1 MTKVNDGQISI
12 KASAWPSFMYDV
24 DMFEEGCIE
33 KGLCRGYFLVRVRIS
48 FSFQSVSLKFS
59 RFSGTSFPD
68 PRQLFQRPPGLRN
81 HQRLNYMVLPRSLGG
96 QLLMQRFKCISCH
109 LNIISPISARC
120 RLVLCFVPSSNG
132 NATMEISITT
142 PSTRI
147 LSRCSNADQIICG
160 LGKHSRGGISMCE
173 PLFGC

>member
-24 DMFEEGCIE
+24 DMFEEGRIE
-33 KGLCRGYFLVRVRIS
+33 KGLCRGYFLVRVCIS
-48 FSFQSVSLKFS
+48 FSFRGVSLKFS
-59 RFSGTSFPD
+59 RSSGTSLQD
-68 PRQLFQRPPGLRN
+68 PRRPFQRPPMLRN

-96 QLLMQRFKCISCH
+96 RLPMRRFKCVSCH
-109 LNIISPISARC
+109 LNIISPVSARC
-120 RLVLCFVPSSNG
+120 RLVLCSAPSSNG
-132 NATMEISITT
+132 NATMEILITT
-142 PSTRI
+142 PFTRI
-147 LSRCSNADQIICG
+147 LSRCSNADQIIRG